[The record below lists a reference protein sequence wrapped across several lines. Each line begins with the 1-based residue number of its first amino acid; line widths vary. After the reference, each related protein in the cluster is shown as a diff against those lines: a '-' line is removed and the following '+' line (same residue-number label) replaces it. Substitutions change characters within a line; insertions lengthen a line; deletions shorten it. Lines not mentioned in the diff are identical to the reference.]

1 MSYIFKQT
9 EKGTVMQRYNS
20 YNPREITSEILINP
34 SAQRVF
40 DAKRDL
46 NLSEKVCSLEQEL
59 TSLKQ
64 GREIW
69 ANMLYSRIKEYFCSK
84 GCNDGYCLRNQF
96 EESQLDVGDKFEVVR
111 YCLDK
116 NFKKTKEG

>member
-9 EKGTVMQRYNS
+9 EDGTIMQRYNP
-20 YNPREITSEILINP
+20 YNPSEITSEILINP
-34 SAQRVF
+34 SVQRVF
-40 DAKRDL
+40 DAKRNL
-46 NLSEKVCSLEQEL
+46 NLLEKVYFLEQEL

-64 GREIW
+64 EGDIW
-69 ANMLYSRIKEYFCSK
+69 ANMFYSRVKEYFCSK

-96 EESQLDVGDKFEVVR
+96 EEFQLDVGDKFEVVR

-116 NFKKTKEG
+116 NFKKQMEG